1 MLQKFLI
8 VYARPIKPILIMLLA
23 AIVGKNVTGKH
34 IHCVCVRMKAS
45 EPPSTPRLCLEII
58 YVTATVIFA
67 KETEFDF

>member
-1 MLQKFLI
+1 
-8 VYARPIKPILIMLLA
+8 MLLA
-23 AIVGKNVTGKH
+23 AIVGKNVTGKNV
-34 IHCVCVRMKAS
+34 HCVCVRMKAS